1 MTEQTQQARRQ
12 QVMEELCGASIRG
25 LTGQGDLHFR
35 GHHLHQGLR
44 RLPVHAPHL
53 NIDVD
58 LDSFQDL
65 RGVTDAVGL
74 RFLHHDRA
82 LHHRLRP
89 DQPQQ
94 LIERL
99 VFELLEQLRV
109 ESLVP
114 ENLVGLR
121 RNLIARFHQWCRDF
135 RADGL
140 ADNNLG
146 IFIFTIAQVCWAKLN
161 TLQVMEEMEDF
172 IEPTRWDLAPII
184 GHDLAGMKREREDQA
199 AFAVHALAIAKVISD
214 KILEHSVDEDGNEQP
229 PELDEDDDKG
239 SRHKLML
246 DFDDSEL
253 DDALALAL
261 SGYSKTLGESDV
273 GYRVFSRK
281 FDREAK
287 AHELVRVDQ
296 RLKFREQLDQKI
308 RTQGVNVAGLA
319 RKLAKLFAQPERDGW
334 LFGQEEGYIDGR
346 RLSTLIT
353 SPSERR
359 LFRWQRYQAKSSCTF
374 TFLIDC
380 SGSMKAY
387 IEDIAVLI
395 DVFGRALEQAGVTVE
410 VLGFTTGGWNGG
422 RVTKEWTRAGRP
434 KQAGRLNERLHIIY
448 KDADTSWKRARSSIA
463 GLLRPDLF
471 RESIN
476 GEALLWAVDRLKQQ
490 DSQRKIITVLS
501 DGSPVDT
508 ATNREN
514 DAFYLDNHLK
524 ETVIEL
530 EQAGEVEVY
539 GLGVGL
545 DLSPFYSQ
553 CLAMDLSQG
562 LNNEV
567 LNEILELL
575 QGRHRR

>member
-1 MTEQTQQARRQ
+1 MEQVQQAVRRQ
-12 QVMEELCGASIRG
+12 QVVEELCGASIRA
-25 LTGQGDLHFR
+25 LTGEGDLHFR
-35 GHHLHQGLR
+35 GRHLHKGLR
-44 RLPVHAPHL
+44 RIPVHAPHL
-53 NIDVD
+53 NVDVD

-74 RFLHHDRA
+74 RRLHHDRD
-82 LHHRLRP
+82 LHRELRP
-89 DQPQQ
+89 NK

-109 ESLVP
+109 ESLVSL
-114 ENLVGLR
+114 ELVGMR
-121 RNLIARFHQWCRDF
+121 QNLIDRFHSWCRAF

-161 TLQVMEEMEDF
+161 TLQVLEEMEDF

-184 GHDLAGMKREREDQA
+184 GHALAGMKRARNDQA
-199 AFAVHALAIAKVISD
+199 AYAEYALEISKIISD
-214 KILEHSVDEDGNEQP
+214 KILEHSVDEDGNEKP
-229 PELDEDDDKG
+229 PEPEEDEDDKG

-246 DFDDSEL
+246 DFDDTEL

-261 SGYSKTLGESDV
+261 SGQSKVLGDSEE
-273 GYRVFSRK
+273 GYRVFSTK
-281 FDREAK
+281 FDRESK
-287 AHELVRVDQ
+287 AHELVRAEQRLEYRERLDQ
-296 RLKFREQLDQKI
+296 RI
-308 RTQGVNVAGLA
+308 RTQGVNIAGLA
-319 RKLAKLFAQPERDGW
+319 RKLAKLFAVPERDGW
-334 LFGQEEGYIDGR
+334 LFGQEEGYLDGR
-346 RLSTLIT
+346 RLTTLIT

-359 LFRWQRYQAKSSCTF
+359 LFRWERYQPKSSCTF

-387 IEDIAVLI
+387 IEDIAILI
-395 DVFGRALEQAGVTVE
+395 DVLGRALEQAGVSVE
-410 VLGFTTGGWNGG
+410 ILGFSTGGWNGG

-434 KQAGRLNERLHIIY
+434 KHPGRLNERLHIIY

-463 GLLRPDLF
+463 GLLKPEVF

-476 GEALLWAVDRLKQQ
+476 GEALLWASDRLKKRE
-490 DSQRKIITVLS
+490 SKRRIITVLS
-501 DGSPVDT
+501 DGSPVDA

-514 DAFYLDNHLK
+514 DEFYLDNHLK
-524 ETVIEL
+524 DTVIQL
-530 EQAGEVEVY
+530 EQEGEVEVY

-545 DLSPFYSQ
+545 DLSPFYSN
-553 CLAMDLSQG
+553 CLAVDLSQG

-575 QGRHRR
+575 SGRHHR